1 MIHILVYA
9 HVFPCSFLMPDQHEK
24 IKVLGYATNLFYTGC
39 FFQLLTRIKWIYMS
53 FEA

>member
-1 MIHILVYA
+1 MINIFKTNINTKL
-9 HVFPCSFLMPDQHEK
+9 LPDQYEK
-24 IKVLGYATNLFYTGC
+24 IKVLGYATNLFYTGS